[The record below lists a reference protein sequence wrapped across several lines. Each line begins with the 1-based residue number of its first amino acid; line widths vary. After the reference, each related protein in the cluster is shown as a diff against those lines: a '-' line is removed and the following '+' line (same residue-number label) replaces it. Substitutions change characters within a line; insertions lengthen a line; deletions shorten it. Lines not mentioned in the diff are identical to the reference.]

1 MGGRRG
7 TSVAADLS
15 LGRFGYHLQLTHRFD
30 VLFGVHQPSSRFR
43 NSRICASARMP
54 THSAIARS
62 SYSSRWKRAARPC
75 RCQTPTAEGHVPVP
89 LAAQM

>member
-15 LGRFGYHLQLTHRFD
+15 LGRFGYHLQLTHRLD
-30 VLFGVHQPSSRFR
+30 VLFGVQSSSRFR
-43 NSRICASARMP
+43 NSRIWA
-54 THSAIARS
+54 
-62 SYSSRWKRAARPC
+62 SRWKRTARPC
-75 RCQTPTAEGHVPVP
+75 RCQTPTAEGDVPVP